1 MLPKPEK
8 LGDNYTGCT
17 PLDNPIKGIKDGKDR
32 TYYVWNN
39 CSHVDAYK
47 ETGTQAVS
55 YTTGVPAMIGA
66 RMILEGKWSGKGVFN
81 VEEFNPDPFMERL
94 NLDGLPW
101 QEKVDLDLG
110 MD

>member
-1 MLPKPEK
+1 
-8 LGDNYTGCT
+8 
-17 PLDNPIKGIKDGKDR
+17 
-32 TYYVWNN
+32 VWNN
-39 CSHVDAYK
+39 CSHQDAFR

-66 RMILEGKWSGKGVFN
+66 RMILEGKWNGKGVFN

-101 QEKVDLDLG
+101 HERLDIDLE